1 MAKRYQKQLKPKIQF
16 LLQNKQCGVFIVF
29 TIIYKKILKCNLI
42 NMNYYILYLSKEF
55 GTPFNDLIRLFF
67 GSVLANKHACK
78 MLACMLIC

>member
-1 MAKRYQKQLKPKIQF
+1 
-16 LLQNKQCGVFIVF
+16 
-29 TIIYKKILKCNLI
+29 
-42 NMNYYILYLSKEF
+42 MNYYILYLSKEF